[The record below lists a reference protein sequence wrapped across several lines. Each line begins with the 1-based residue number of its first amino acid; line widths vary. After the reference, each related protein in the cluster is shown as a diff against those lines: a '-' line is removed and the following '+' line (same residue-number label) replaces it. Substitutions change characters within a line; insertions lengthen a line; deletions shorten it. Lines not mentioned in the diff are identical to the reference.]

1 MVDSLFDVRNNYYL
15 GAYQQCI
22 NEAQI
27 VNCKTDEERLKKDYF
42 LYRAYIALKKS
53 SIPLSEINSNSGP
66 ELVALRRL
74 AEYFNNGEK
83 RSEIIRQVTSELEQ
97 VDSEGNEYVNLINA
111 TIFLQEDDAENALR
125 FISRISDQT
134 SLECLS
140 MKIQCLLKLWRIDLA
155 LAELKKMQEV
165 DEDATIVQLATAWV
179 YMAMGKDK
187 IKDAFYIFQEM
198 VDKYGATP
206 TLLVS
211 QSSCLIQ
218 QQKYEDA
225 EKLLMDAQQRD
236 PNNPE
241 ALIGLFV
248 IAHFL
253 GKPIEVSNRYMNQ
266 LKQDHPT
273 HIWTK
278 DFIAKEQEFDR
289 LVLT

>member
-22 NEAQI
+22 NEAQ
-27 VNCKTDEERLKKDYF
+27 VYEERLKKDYF

-74 AEYFNNGEK
+74 AEYFNN
-83 RSEIIRQVTSELEQ
+83 
-97 VDSEGNEYVNLINA
+97 
-111 TIFLQEDDAENALR
+111 DAENALR
-125 FISRISDQT
+125 FLSRVSDQT

-179 YMAMGKDK
+179 YMAM
-187 IKDAFYIFQEM
+187 EM

-278 DFIAKEQEFDR
+278 DFIGKEQEFDR

>member
-1 MVDSLFDVRNNYYL
+1 MGRLLF
-15 GAYQQCI
+15 
-22 NEAQI
+22 
-27 VNCKTDEERLKKDYF
+27 
-42 LYRAYIALKKS
+42 
-53 SIPLSEINSNSGP
+53 
-66 ELVALRRL
+66 
-74 AEYFNNGEK
+74 

-97 VDSEGNEYVNLINA
+97 VDSEGNEYVNLLNA

-125 FISRISDQT
+125 FLSRISDQT

-140 MKIQCLLKLWRIDLA
+140 MKIQCLLKVWRIDLA